1 MMMKRKYKVARAL
14 AAISA
19 FVALAPVATAYM
31 QKLYSEEVQ
40 EAFSL
45 GRSTDP
51 DTVKQF
57 FEKYSHML
65 DCPASGSCVNSI
77 ELRTPYEQV
86 AVRSRRRGANYTEQ
100 DAEKDYAARPTKF
113 SVHVFVLYPLDFS
126 DEDTDG
132 STSEGPLDGKY
143 GSSFYGFR
151 IRVSQDHAVK
161 PLKIHGRSIDLG
173 DSESVYS
180 GEEEIILDF
189 DPAQLDS
196 GVIHIE
202 VATPDGQT
210 VKSEFDLRDLK

>member
-1 MMMKRKYKVARAL
+1 MKTTRKYNGAL
-14 AAISA
+14 AIIAISA
-19 FVALAPVATAYM
+19 FAALVPVAMAYV
-31 QKLYSEEVQ
+31 QQLHSEEVQ

-57 FEKYSHML
+57 FEKYSRML
-65 DCPASGSCVNSI
+65 DCPASGPCVDSI
-77 ELRTPYEQV
+77 ELRTPYEQI
-86 AVRSRRRGANYTEQ
+86 AVRSRQHGSDYTEQ
-100 DAEKDYAARPTKF
+100 DAEKDYAARPTKL

-126 DEDTDG
+126 DEDTD
-132 STSEGPLDGKY
+132 SSASEGQPDSRD

-161 PLKIHGRSIDLG
+161 PAKIHGRSIDLG
-173 DSESVYS
+173 DSESAYS

-189 DPAQLDS
+189 DPAQFDAE
-196 GVIHIE
+196 VIHIE